1 MTNSKKFLKKKHQ
14 QNKGMIMMSFMWQN
28 KIMILPKGS
37 SLANYIMGYL
47 LGKNYQE
54 TNYMYARISF
64 NKEVTAI
71 TKKM

>member
-1 MTNSKKFLKKKHQ
+1 
-14 QNKGMIMMSFMWQN
+14 MWQN

-54 TNYMYARISF
+54 TNYMYASISF